1 MRTATMLNK
10 KALNIATMTLESFI
24 PDLRPL
30 LAAVFLSTPD
40 EIDRMRLD
48 YPAEPAVQSMLNTV
62 CEFHKDNHLL
72 SMFVDDGFFSE
83 QLEHFLKVAGKNRM
97 AGARFMPV
105 FFKALNMAAT
115 LKLSDELQK
124 NILAQIQWQR
134 QKDGFVITEL
144 SCENITLYFAP
155 DVVPA

>member
-1 MRTATMLNK
+1 MRKATVLNK
-10 KALNIATMTLESFI
+10 KARNIATMTLESFV

-40 EIDRMRLD
+40 EVDRMRLD
-48 YPAEPAVQSMLNTV
+48 YFSEPAVQIMLNTV
-62 CEFHKDNHLL
+62 CDFHKDKNLL
-72 SMFVDDGFFSE
+72 SMFIEDGFFSE
-83 QLEHFLKVAGKNRM
+83 QLEHFLNVAKKNCT

-105 FFKALNMAAT
+105 FFKALSMAET
-115 LKLSDELQK
+115 LKLSDDLQK
-124 NILAQIQWQR
+124 RILAQIQWQR

-144 SCENITLYFAP
+144 SSENITLYFAA